1 MLRKAGT
8 AVVLAGAMV
17 GAGLPATPAL
27 AVPAAPATSSS
38 AARAITLITGD
49 VVSLAPA
56 GDGRYA
62 ATVRPAPGRES
73 ISFRTTE
80 AGHGLQVLPL
90 DVVPMVKSGQLDAE
104 LFDVEHLLAEGYGDA
119 DSGTLPL
126 IIQSP
131 GASALRTVR
140 TPLPS
145 LNAVA
150 VRVDKKT
157 FWQSQKSARTTATG
171 KIWLDGKVKAA
182 APENI
187 EQIGAPAAWQAGLTG
202 TGVKIAVLDT
212 GIDATHPDLAG
223 RISAAEDF
231 SGSENTVD
239 HFGHGT
245 HVASIAAGVAPG
257 AQLLVG
263 KVLDDSGTGYESGII
278 AGMQWAVDSGAK
290 VVNMSLGGSAT
301 DGTDPMSEAV
311 NQLSSDALFV
321 VAAGNEGGDY
331 TVGTPGAAT
340 SALTVG
346 AVDRNDELAEFSS
359 RGPRLID
366 QGLKPEI
373 TAPGVDIVAARAAG
387 TTMGP
392 PVDDLH
398 TTASGTSMATPHVAG
413 AAAILAQEHPDWSGP
428 YLKDALVSTAKTG
441 TSATVYGQGAGR
453 VDLLRATTQTVT
465 GTGVADFGLEAV
477 GRSVTYSNGGPL
489 PLTLT
494 LSSSLSVVSAAKTV
508 TVPAGGSAS
517 VPLTLNRNGSAKGVL
532 GGWLT
537 ATGPGGVLVTTA
549 LGATIDPPHHRVTFT
564 AVGQDGKPTGVP
576 VFQMFGDDQRFD
588 TLGYLGSGE
597 SGWVDVAEG
606 DYLVDATLAVGT
618 GLHPE
623 DTLVTIP
630 ELHIDKD
637 MTVVLDARKAKPIKI
652 ETPKPAQ
659 QQAVLSYYVHRVTG
673 TGRQI
678 ANGFMDF
685 SATEK
690 VNVTPT
696 APLRKGSYEFSSRWQ
711 LVAPFA
717 RAVVPSAGTYD
728 LRAMPTSPVFTGT
741 RHYPL
746 AFSLSGPVK
755 GKAVVL
761 AADGD
766 DYEKVQQAADAGAAL
781 VLLDR
786 GPESAAWTV
795 WDPSASPEDRL
806 PIPALLI
813 ADDAAKKIQAK
824 GKTVDLTMTPNS
836 PYLYDVLQV
845 STGRVPDQIVHR
857 VSTANSYRITS
868 RYAHNGGL
876 GWVREQRFG
885 WRPWQDYAWNDQ
897 QRAVATPSVREE
909 WISAGDSIWQHH
921 VHQEYPWGD
930 LGSALDTGFA
940 DQPRSYPRPGT
951 ATETWAAPV
960 VRPAT
965 PAGYTNKRTG
975 DVLNLRI
982 ADFVD
987 ASDRHFTIDEADQS
1001 NARLYR
1007 NGTLITETRDAWR
1020 DIPIPPGAA
1029 TYRLALTTAR
1039 SGNEWQYARPTST
1052 EWTFHS
1058 SKPGTLPLLQ
1068 IGYEAPVSLTG
1079 TATTW
1084 PHLLGV
1090 TVPGART
1097 VTVALSTDEGA
1108 TWKKAPGL
1116 GGKFVVPSGTGTV
1129 SLRVTATDRA
1139 GNSVT
1144 QTVLRAYGRA

>member
-1 MLRKAGT
+1 MRGRART
-8 AVVLAGAMV
+8 AVVLAGVLV
-17 GAGLPATPAL
+17 GTGSVAGPGL
-27 AVPAAPATSSS
+27 AAPVTPGGAT
-38 AARAITLITGD
+38 RAITLITGD
-49 VVSLAPA
+49 VVSLAPQ

-62 ATVRPAPGRES
+62 ATVRPAAGRENV
-73 ISFRTTE
+73 SFRTTE
-80 AGHGLQVLPL
+80 SGDGLQVLPL
-90 DVVPMVKSGQLDAE
+90 DVVPMVRSGRLDAE

-119 DSGTLPL
+119 DSSTLPL

-131 GASALRTVR
+131 GAASLRTLQ

-157 FWQSQKSARTTATG
+157 FWQSQTSARTTGTS
-171 KIWLDGKVKAA
+171 KIWLDGKVKTAA
-182 APENI
+182 DDNI

-202 TGVKIAVLDT
+202 AGVKVAVLDT

-223 RISAAEDF
+223 RVAAAEDF
-231 SGSENTVD
+231 SGSGNTVD

-245 HVASIAAGVAPG
+245 HVASVAAGRKGVAPG

-263 KVLDDSGTGYESGII
+263 KVLDDSGSGYESGII

-290 VVNMSLGGSAT
+290 VINMSLGGDAT

-311 NQLSSDALFV
+311 NSLSATGALFV
-321 VAAGNEGGDY
+321 IAAGNEGGDY

-346 AVDRNDELAEFSS
+346 AVDHDDQLAEFSS
-359 RGPRLID
+359 RGPRLTD

-387 TTMGP
+387 TTMGT
-392 PVDDLH
+392 PVDNLY
-398 TTASGTSMATPHVAG
+398 TAASGTSMATPHVAG
-413 AAAILAQEHPDWSGP
+413 AAAILAQEHRGWSGER
-428 YLKDALVSTAKTG
+428 LKDTLVSTAR
-441 TSATVYGQGAGR
+441 TSKDSSVYGQGAGR
-453 VDLLRATTQTVT
+453 VDLSRATTQAITA
-465 GTGVADFGLEAV
+465 TGVADFGLEAV
-477 GRSVTYSNGGPL
+477 SRTVTYTNSGSL

-494 LSSSLSVVSAAKTV
+494 LTSSLAVVSAAPAV
-508 TVPAGGSAS
+508 TVPAGGTVA
-517 VPLTLNRNGSAKGVL
+517 VPLTLDRNGSAKGVL

-537 ATGPGGVLVTTA
+537 ATATGGVLVTTA
-549 LGATIDPPHHRVTFT
+549 LGATIDPPHHRVTFS
-564 AVGQDGKPTGVP
+564 AVGQDGKPTAVP
-576 VFQMFGDDQRFD
+576 VFQMFGDDRRFD
-588 TLGYLGSGE
+588 VLGYLDRGE
-597 SGWVDVAEG
+597 AGWVDVAEG

-630 ELHIDKD
+630 ELHVEKD
-637 MTVVLDARKAKPIKI
+637 MTVVLDARKARPIRI

-678 ANGFMDF
+678 DNGFMDF

-696 APLRKGSYEFSSRWQ
+696 AQVRKGAYEFSSRWQ

-728 LRAMPTSPVFTGT
+728 LRALPSSPVFTGT
-741 RHYPL
+741 RHYAL
-746 AFSLSGPVK
+746 ASGGSVK
-755 GKAVVL
+755 DKAVLVSS
-761 AADGD
+761 DGD
-766 DYEKVQQAADAGAAL
+766 DYEQVQKAADAGAAL

-786 GPESAAWTV
+786 GPESAAWTG
-795 WDPSASPEDRL
+795 WDPSAEERL
-806 PIPALLI
+806 PVPALLI
-813 ADDAAKKIQAK
+813 ADDYAKKILAK
-824 GKTVDLTMTPNS
+824 GKTLDLTMTPNS
-836 PYLYDVLQV
+836 PYLYDVIQV

-857 VSTANSYRITS
+857 VTTANSYRITS
-868 RYAHNGGL
+868 RYSDNGGL

-909 WISAGDSIWQHH
+909 WVSAGDSLWQHH

-930 LGSALDTGFA
+930 LGAALDTGFA
-940 DQPRSYPRPGT
+940 DQPRSYPHAGT
-951 ATETWAAPV
+951 AAETWAAPV

-965 PAGYTNKRTG
+965 PAGYANKRTG
-975 DVLNLRI
+975 DVLNLRV

-987 ASDRHFTIDEADQS
+987 ASDKHFTIDEADQS
-1001 NARLYR
+1001 TARLYR
-1007 NGTLITETRDAWR
+1007 NGTLISETRDAWQ
-1020 DIPIPPGAA
+1020 DLTIPPGAA
-1029 TYRLALTTAR
+1029 TYRLALTTSRGGA
-1039 SGNEWQYARPTST
+1039 EWQYGTSTST
-1052 EWTFHS
+1052 EWTFRS
-1058 SKPGTLPLLQ
+1058 AGAGALPMLQ
-1068 IGYEAPVSLTG
+1068 IGYAAPVSLGG
-1079 TATTW
+1079 TATTG
-1084 PHLLGV
+1084 PHPLGV
-1090 TVPGART
+1090 SVPGARS
-1097 VTVALSTDEGA
+1097 VAVSLSSDDGA
-1108 TWKKAPGL
+1108 TWRPAIGL
-1116 GGKFVVPSGTGTV
+1116 GGTFVVPAGKGPV
-1129 SLRVTATDRA
+1129 SLRVTATDRD
-1139 GNSVT
+1139 GNTVK

>member
-1 MLRKAGT
+1 MART
-8 AVVLAGAMV
+8 AVVLV
-17 GAGLPATPAL
+17 GAGFLVGLPGAA
-27 AVPAAPATSSS
+27 AQAAPGGGD
-38 AARAITLITGD
+38 ARAITLITGD

-62 ATVRPAPGRES
+62 ATVRPAPGREN

-80 AGHGLQVLPL
+80 AGDGLQVLPL

-119 DSGTLPL
+119 DTATLPL
-126 IIQSP
+126 IIQSGDLARTSAA
-131 GASALRTVR
+131 GAS

-150 VRVDKKT
+150 VKVDKKS
-157 FWQSQKSARTTATG
+157 FWGRQRTASATR
-171 KIWLDGKVKAA
+171 IWLDGKVRATTE
-182 APENI
+182 PNI

-202 TGVKIAVLDT
+202 AGVKVAVLDT
-212 GIDATHPDLAG
+212 GIDATHPDVAG
-223 RISAAEDF
+223 RIDAAVDF
-231 SGSENTVD
+231 SGSDNTVD

-245 HVASIAAGVAPG
+245 HVASITAGVAPG
-257 AQLLVG
+257 ARLLVG
-263 KVLDDSGTGYESGII
+263 KVLDDSGSGYESGII

-290 VVNMSLGGSAT
+290 VVNMSLGGDAT

-311 NQLSSDALFV
+311 NQLSAAGSTLFV

-346 AVDRNDELAEFSS
+346 AVDRNDQLAEFSS

-387 TTMGP
+387 TTMGT
-392 PVDDLH
+392 PVDNLR

-413 AAAILAQEHPDWSGP
+413 AAAILAQEHPAWSGGT
-428 YLKDALVSTAKTG
+428 LKDALVSTSR
-441 TSATVYGQGAGR
+441 TSKDIQVYGQGAGR
-453 VDLLRATTQTVT
+453 VDLTRATTQVVT

-477 GRSVTYSNGGPL
+477 SRTVTYSNRGSA

-494 LSSSLSVVSAAKTV
+494 LTSSLSVVSTARTV
-508 TVPAGGSAS
+508 TVPAGGTAA
-517 VPLTLNRNGSAKGVL
+517 VTLSLDRNGTGKGVL

-537 ATGPGGVLVTTA
+537 ATAPGGVLVTTA
-549 LGATIDPPHHRVTFT
+549 LGATVDPPHHRVTFT
-564 AVGQDGKPTGVP
+564 AVGPDGKPTGVP
-576 VFQMFGDDQRFD
+576 VFQMFGDDRRFD
-588 TLGYLGSGE
+588 VLGYLDRGE
-597 SGWVDVAEG
+597 EGWVDVAEG

-630 ELHIDKD
+630 ELHIDRD
-637 MTVVLDARKAKPIKI
+637 MTVVLDARKAKPIRI

-678 ANGFMDF
+678 SNGFMDF

-696 APLRKGSYEFSSRWQ
+696 AQVRRGAYEFSSRWQ

-728 LRAMPTSPVFTGT
+728 LRALPASPVFTGT
-741 RHYPL
+741 RHYTL
-746 AFSLSGPVK
+746 ATGGSLK
-755 GKAVVL
+755 GRAVIVSS
-761 AADGD
+761 DGD
-766 DYEKVQQAADAGAAL
+766 DYDQVRKAADAGAAV

-795 WDPSASPEDRL
+795 WDPAAEERL

-813 ADDAAKKIQAK
+813 ADDYATTIRAK
-824 GKTVDLTMTPNS
+824 GKTVDITMTPNS

-857 VSTANSYRITS
+857 VTAANSYRITS

-885 WRPWQDYAWNDQ
+885 WRPWQDYAWNDA

-909 WISAGDSIWQHH
+909 WVSAGDSIWQHH
-921 VHQEYPWGD
+921 VHQAYPWGD
-930 LGSALDTGFA
+930 LGAALDTGFA
-940 DQPRSYPRPGT
+940 DRPRSYPRTGT

-965 PAGYTNKRTG
+965 PAGYTNQRTG
-975 DVLNLRI
+975 DVLNLRV

-987 ASDRHFTIDEADQS
+987 ASNEHFTIDEADQS
-1001 NARLYR
+1001 NAKLYR
-1007 NGTLITETRDAWR
+1007 NGTLLSETRDAWR
-1020 DIPIPPGAA
+1020 DITVPPGAA

-1039 SGNEWQYARPTST
+1039 GGDDWKYGTSTST
-1052 EWTFHS
+1052 EWTFRS
-1058 SKPGTLPLLQ
+1058 AGAGALPLLAVN
-1068 IGYEAPVSLTG
+1068 YAAPVSLSGTTTTG
-1079 TATTW
+1079 

-1090 TVPGART
+1090 GVPGSRSLA
-1097 VTVALSTDEGA
+1097 VSLSSDEGA
-1108 TWKKAPGL
+1108 TWHPAITI
-1116 GGKFVVPSGTGTV
+1116 GGSVVVPPGRGTV
-1129 SLRVTATDRA
+1129 SLRVTATDRD
-1139 GNSVT
+1139 GNTVK
-1144 QTVLRAYGRA
+1144 QTVLRAYGRG